1 MVCSISTAS
10 IKVKQVSP
18 WAHIIKELEE
28 RLLGLYLGLCS
39 RVGITGH
46 NFETRY
52 PSNDSDQ
59 VWFPLV

>member
-1 MVCSISTAS
+1 MISTAKFTYS
-10 IKVKQVSP
+10 AILKKISLP
-18 WAHIIKELEE
+18 ILEL
-28 RLLGLYLGLCS
+28 LPFFHQICKILMLF
-39 RVGITGH
+39 VGH